1 MPPYVLADFAFDL
14 RRAVPPAD
22 IWVGSGTGTVAPL
35 AGAVCGVGGWFSPP
49 YAVPDGQL
57 AVSLE
62 VDRWP
67 VPDAARHGA
76 GDRGLLYA
84 GGTWYPDRIVRHG
97 TYHQYRNGRLV
108 SVAVRS
114 TLTPLHG
121 VPGYELAISVRN
133 RADRLVSVSLSA
145 HLAPGHAKTVP
156 LSQWGW
162 VPPDAGT
169 AGPPVTLTHGGL
181 SADVGPGAEA
191 TITLVVQAGE
201 RPAAG
206 AATASERWAARLASA
221 LAAVPRLETDVP
233 GLDAYYRR
241 SLASGLVCL
250 WDHPG
255 FATIPFVATSGLD
268 GGALCAYAWDT
279 GGYAPQLLT
288 LMLGARVTDLITAL
302 TGADLTRYY
311 AIAPDGTGVGV
322 PYAYS
327 AWSLVCLAYAAAG
340 RHGIDAGLV
349 RSLHD
354 AQLALDGRFPPYG
367 PDGVL
372 RDYGDQHNLLE
383 MRGAGW
389 EHVVASPNAE
399 RAWSL
404 EMLAELSDAAG
415 AGLPADT
422 LRADAARIRA
432 EVIRQLW
439 DPEAGWF
446 RSRYPDG
453 HTELAYSIQAFDT
466 LRAGACPPDVAD
478 ALLAR
483 LRPGEFLG
491 EYGVSSVSATDE
503 RHYELGDTDWSG
515 GGAYA
520 GEAPQLALTLW
531 ERGECGLAW
540 DVLRRVLWMGEHF
553 PYFPQ
558 EHYCDR
564 PAAPPSGRRANVV
577 AGLAGAEAV
586 VAGLAGVRS
595 RPDGALLVRPR
606 PLAAGTVEL
615 RGLAHRGRRVDVVV
629 APDRCLVTVDG
640 RAVAPGPDGT
650 VLAVPADYPR
660 PAAELTTED
669 QRVGQIRGSA

>member
-22 IWVGSGTGTVAPL
+22 IWVGSGTGTVEPL
-35 AGAVCGVGGWFSPP
+35 PGTVCGVSRWFSPP

-57 AVSLE
+57 TVTLE
-62 VDRWP
+62 VDGWP
-67 VPDAARHGA
+67 VPDAAQRGA

-97 TYHQYRNGRLV
+97 TYHQYRDGRPL

-114 TLTPLHG
+114 TLTPRYG
-121 VPGYELAISVRN
+121 APGYELSVSVRN
-133 RADRLVSVSLSA
+133 RADRRASVSIRPQ
-145 HLAPGHAKTVP
+145 LAPGRARSVP
-156 LSQWGW
+156 LSEWGW
-162 VPPDAGT
+162 MPPDAGT
-169 AGPPVTLTHGGL
+169 EGPPVVIVHNGL
-181 SADVGPGAEA
+181 SMEVDPGAEA
-191 TITLVVQAGE
+191 TVTLVVQADV
-201 RPAAG
+201 RPMAG
-206 AATASERWAARLASA
+206 TTSTSERWAARLADA
-221 LAAVPRLETDVP
+221 LAEVPRLETDIP

-241 SLASGLVCL
+241 SLASALVCL

-255 FATIPFVATSGLD
+255 FVTNPFVATSGLD

-279 GGYAPQLLT
+279 GGYAPQLLA
-288 LMLGARVTDLITAL
+288 LMLGERVTDLIAAL
-302 TGADLTRYY
+302 IGANLTDHY
-311 AIAPDGTGVGV
+311 AIAPDGTGLGV

-327 AWSLVCLAYAAAG
+327 AWSLVSLGYAAAG
-340 RHGIDAGLV
+340 RHGIDARLV
-349 RSLHD
+349 TRLHD
-354 AQLALDGRFPPYG
+354 AHAALDSRFPPYG

-372 RDYGDQHNLLE
+372 RDFGGQHNLLE

-404 EMLAELSDAAG
+404 EMLAELSEAAG
-415 AGLPADT
+415 AGLPEDT
-422 LRADAARIRA
+422 LRATAARIRA
-432 EVIRQLW
+432 EVVRQLW

-453 HTELAYSIQAFDT
+453 HTELAYSIQAFDA
-466 LRAGACPPDVAD
+466 LRAGACPPAVAD

-491 EYGVSSVSATDE
+491 EYGVSSVSAADH
-503 RHYELGDTDWSG
+503 RHYELGDIDWSG
-515 GGAYA
+515 GGAYT

-531 ERGECGLAW
+531 ERGESGLAW
-540 DVLRRVLWMGEHF
+540 DVLRRVLWMGKHF

-564 PAAPPSGRRANVV
+564 PTAPAVGRRANII
-577 AGLAGAEAV
+577 AGLAGAEAI
-586 VAGLAGVRS
+586 VAGLAGIRS
-595 RPDGALLVRPR
+595 RPDGRLLVRPQ
-606 PLAAGTVEL
+606 PTAFGTVEL
-615 RGLAHRGRRVDVVV
+615 RGLAHRGRRVDVVA

-640 RAVAPGPDGT
+640 RPMAPGPDGT
-650 VLAVPADYPR
+650 VCAVPPTGPTAYAGPTDG
-660 PAAELTTED
+660 
-669 QRVGQIRGSA
+669 QRVGQIRGSV

>member
-35 AGAVCGVGGWFSPP
+35 PGTVCGAGPWFSPP

-57 AVSLE
+57 TVALE
-62 VDRWP
+62 VDGWP
-67 VPDAARHGA
+67 VLDAAQRGA

-97 TYHQYRNGRLV
+97 TYHQYRDGRLV

-114 TLTPLHG
+114 TLTPRYG
-121 VPGYELAISVRN
+121 ASGYELSIAVRN
-133 RADRLVSVSLSA
+133 RAHRRASVAIRPQLE
-145 HLAPGHAKTVP
+145 PGHARPVP
-156 LSQWGW
+156 LSEWGW
-162 VPPDAGT
+162 MPPEAGT
-169 AGPPVTLTHGGL
+169 EGPPVVIAHNGL
-181 SADVGPGAEA
+181 SMELDPGAEA
-191 TITLVVQAGE
+191 TVTFVVQAGA
-201 RPAAG
+201 RPVAG
-206 AATASERWAARLASA
+206 VTPTTERWAARLAGA
-221 LAAVPRLETDVP
+221 LAEVPRLDTDIP

-255 FATIPFVATSGLD
+255 FVTNPFVATSGLD

-288 LMLGARVTDLITAL
+288 LMLGERVTDVITAL
-302 TGADLTRYY
+302 LGADLTSYY

-349 RSLHD
+349 TRLHD
-354 AQLALDGRFPPYG
+354 TNVSLDRRFPPYG

-404 EMLAELSDAAG
+404 EMLAELSEAAG
-415 AGLPADT
+415 AGLSEGA
-422 LRADAARIRA
+422 LRATAARIRA
-432 EVIRQLW
+432 EVVRQLW

-453 HTELAYSIQAFDT
+453 HTELAYSIQAFDA

-483 LRPGEFLG
+483 FGP
-491 EYGVSSVSATDE
+491 VSSSASTGSAASA
-503 RHYELGDTDWSG
+503 RPTSG
-515 GGAYA
+515 TTSWGTPTG
-520 GEAPQLALTLW
+520 
-531 ERGECGLAW
+531 
-540 DVLRRVLWMGEHF
+540 
-553 PYFPQ
+553 
-558 EHYCDR
+558 
-564 PAAPPSGRRANVV
+564 PAV
-577 AGLAGAEAV
+577 ARTPA
-586 VAGLAGVRS
+586 
-595 RPDGALLVRPR
+595 RPR
-606 PLAAGTVEL
+606 SW
-615 RGLAHRGRRVDVVV
+615 R
-629 APDRCLVTVDG
+629 
-640 RAVAPGPDGT
+640 
-650 VLAVPADYPR
+650 
-660 PAAELTTED
+660 
-669 QRVGQIRGSA
+669 